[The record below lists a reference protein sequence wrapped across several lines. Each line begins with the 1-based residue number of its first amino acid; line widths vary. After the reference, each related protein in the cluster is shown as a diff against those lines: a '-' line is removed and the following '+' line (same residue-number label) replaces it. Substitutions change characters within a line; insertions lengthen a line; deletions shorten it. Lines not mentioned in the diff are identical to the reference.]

1 MPSEFILKARPGY
14 DAVAVASNPSSKNSD
29 IFEFDD
35 DGTLRAVYPTNP
47 RTLHMLKPVMPPSF
61 YRTERVMKKF
71 SLDRELPEGK
81 LASGCA
87 PHIQLVWKT
96 VSDGVATIEDVFR
109 SLASDWRI
117 VPNDKSGFELVRG
130 VVGWMSRTGGPAYL
144 IHVKG
149 KLQVGVP
156 PKCDPP
162 LIELHRG
169 YDPIEWEIYELAR
182 RRGMVSYAEMRRY
195 IVEILGWLSDEDYL
209 KDLLKDMV
217 GRGNLEPLGGELYR
231 SGRVIEPFK

>member
-1 MPSEFILKARPGY
+1 MVEYQLWPRPGY
-14 DAVAVASNPSSKNSD
+14 DALAVSGNPTGKNSD
-29 IFEFDD
+29 ILEFDN
-35 DGTLRAVYPTNP
+35 DGTLNGTFPVNP
-47 RTLHMLKPVMPPSF
+47 RTLHMFKPVMPPAF
-61 YRTERVMKKF
+61 YRAERVMKKF

-87 PHIQLVWKT
+87 PHIQLIWKT
-96 VSDGVATIEDVFR
+96 VSEGAATVEDIFR

-117 VPNDKSGFELVRG
+117 VPNDKRGFNLVQG
-130 VVGWMSRTGGPAYL
+130 VADWMSRTGGPAYL
-144 IHVKG
+144 IHVKEN
-149 KLQVGVP
+149 LQVGVP

-182 RRGMVSYAEMRRY
+182 RRGMLSYAEIRRY
-195 IVEILGWLSDEDYL
+195 IMEILGWLSDEDYL
-209 KDLLKDMV
+209 KDLLKDLV

-231 SGRVIEPFK
+231 AGGVIEPFQ